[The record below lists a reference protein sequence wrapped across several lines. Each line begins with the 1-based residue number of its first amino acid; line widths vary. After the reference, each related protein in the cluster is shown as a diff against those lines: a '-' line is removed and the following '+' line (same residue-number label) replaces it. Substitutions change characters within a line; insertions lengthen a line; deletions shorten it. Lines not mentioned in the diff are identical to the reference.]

1 MRRILLLDDEK
12 NVLSALKRSIRQLFP
27 EDELE
32 IELFTDPRAAIQRFA
47 CADFDFVVSDFN
59 MPGMNGTDFL
69 KIVKEIQP
77 LTIRMML
84 SASADF
90 NTIMGAVNE
99 AEVFRYVPK
108 PWLLDDLRDIFGQA
122 SAHHDQMLEDK
133 RLADELR
140 SQKNVLTP
148 QEKEARELED
158 LEPGITKVNW
168 GPDGSVILDDP
179 TQ

>member
-12 NVLSALKRSIRQLFP
+12 NVLSALKRSIRQIFP
-27 EDELE
+27 ETELE
-32 IELFTDPRAAIQRFA
+32 IESFTDPRAAIQRFA
-47 CADFDFVVSDFN
+47 CMDFDFVVSDFN

-69 KIVKEIQP
+69 KIIKEIQP

-108 PWLLDDLRDIFGQA
+108 PWLLDDLRDILGQA
-122 SAHHDQMLEDK
+122 AVHHDQMLEDK

-140 SQKNVLTP
+140 SQKNALSP

-158 LEPGITKVNW
+158 LEPGITKVHW
-168 GPDGSVILDDP
+168 GPDGSVILDD
-179 TQ
+179 

>member
-12 NVLSALKRSIRQLFP
+12 NVLSALKRSLRQLYN
-27 EDELE
+27 DNELE
-32 IELFTDPRAAIQRFA
+32 IETFTEPKEAIQRFA
-47 CADFDFVVSDFN
+47 TTDFDFIISDFN
-59 MPGMNGTDFL
+59 MPGLNGIDFF
-69 KIVKEIQP
+69 KVIKEIQP

-108 PWLLDDLRDIFGQA
+108 PWQLDDLREILFLAGQ
-122 SAHHDQMLEDK
+122 HRDQMVEDK

-140 SQKNVLTP
+140 AQKNRLTP
-148 QEKEARELED
+148 EEAAVRELEA

-168 GPDGSVILDDP
+168 GPDGSIRLED
-179 TQ
+179 